1 MEFLFYLW
9 FLIKFL
15 ALIIA
20 IISLRYL
27 LRSYWHLKASD
38 WIGPIGLNRKGTLIW
53 LTYIIIILIMIS
65 ELDWFIFGF

>member
-53 LTYIIIILIMIS
+53 LTYIIVILIMIS

>member
-53 LTYIIIILIMIS
+53 LTYIIVILIMIS
-65 ELDWFIFGF
+65 ELEWFIFGF